1 MLVSLNIPWLYTL
14 LHIGYHL
21 KVLSTKKTA
30 KVLWWARS
38 KFLFSK
44 HIKGMFGENLKSA
57 MTGNYIWIR
66 HMRADAVWFLATE
79 KNCRSRVQG
88 RNAALG
94 PASLVPWF
102 PADFLRVWDG
112 SLLHLLMPPYRN
124 LLKWNAI
131 LKLISFWTI
140 LLGWSFLIYQGSK
153 NKPKP
158 NPTQNIKWHK
168 TQLLS
173 TGIK

>member
-1 MLVSLNIPWLYTL
+1 MDGCFPPCIAPKAHCQRKSWFQVKGCSKSDCQLSRCALFELQNTAPMLVSLNIPWLCTL

-30 KVLWWARS
+30 KVLRWARS
-38 KFLFSK
+38 KLLFPK

-57 MTGNYIWIR
+57 VTGNYIWIR

-102 PADFLRVWDG
+102 PVDFLHVCC
-112 SLLHLLMPPYRN
+112 
-124 LLKWNAI
+124 
-131 LKLISFWTI
+131 
-140 LLGWSFLIYQGSK
+140 
-153 NKPKP
+153 
-158 NPTQNIKWHK
+158 
-168 TQLLS
+168 
-173 TGIK
+173 